1 MSALLGL
8 AMLAMPVAA
17 EAHSWDYYRHRAA
30 FPAYNRTAGF
40 RSMVDRPMAFAPP
53 MLADNRPFMGS
64 AAPMMPV
71 RNYYGGGGCA
81 MPAAP
86 AYNAYAPAYNSYAP
100 AYNPYANA
108 YQPAYMP
115 PAAGYATPYYVAPM
129 GGGLASMLRQRD
141 SAEYLY
147 QLAVQRGNRVRA
159 KHLGNDVAQLNKNIA
174 NARMHDGL
182 GRSYGSFNPQTAS
195 AYGNQ
200 YGYGNSGLGSLVGPL
215 MGNYIH

>member
-115 PAAGYATPYYVAPM
+115 AAGSRACSGNATAP
-129 GGGLASMLRQRD
+129 SIFTSWRS
-141 SAEYLY
+141 SA
-147 QLAVQRGNRVRA
+147 V
-159 KHLGNDVAQLNKNIA
+159 IA
-174 NARMHDGL
+174 C
-182 GRSYGSFNPQTAS
+182 GRSIWAMTSRS
-195 AYGNQ
+195 
-200 YGYGNSGLGSLVGPL
+200 
-215 MGNYIH
+215 